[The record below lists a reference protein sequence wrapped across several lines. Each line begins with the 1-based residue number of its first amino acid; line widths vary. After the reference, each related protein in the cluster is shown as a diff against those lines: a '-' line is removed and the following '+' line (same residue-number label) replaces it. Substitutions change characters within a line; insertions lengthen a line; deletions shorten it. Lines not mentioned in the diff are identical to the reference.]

1 MATGLHSEI
10 QTLTLG
16 GQRFVVMPEREY
28 RRLTGET
35 PGPDLP
41 PPDGSGNYP
50 AVETMRAILAQKLI
64 SARRT
69 AKLTQAALAKLAGV
83 RVETVKRLESGKH
96 SPNIAAVDKIHA
108 AMEAKT
114 AEIHH
119 NAALNRSL
127 RRAQRDARAKRGRF
141 VD

>member
-1 MATGLHSEI
+1 
-10 QTLTLG
+10 
-16 GQRFVVMPEREY
+16 MPEREY

-41 PPDGSGNYP
+41 SPDASGNYP
-50 AVETMRAILAQKLI
+50 AVETMRAMLAQKLI
-64 SARRT
+64 RARRT
-69 AKLTQAALAKLAGV
+69 ARLTQAELAKLAGV

-96 SPNIAAVDKIHA
+96 SPNVAAVDKIHA
-108 AMEAKT
+108 AIESKT
-114 AEIHH
+114 AEIRN

-127 RRAQRDARAKRGRF
+127 RRGQADARAKRGRL